1 MGSRSPSEDLE
12 MNDADARR
20 KNISKSIRSPGV
32 QLNRHAARPRRK
44 LKMTS
49 TRRPRVYSEHKEGDD
64 DEDADSV
71 QSDNTVVISTPKQPK
86 QQSQIMTSSSTTT
99 SHRVLHQQHYKSW
112 TPYSQVARRGTTT
125 SSTRSARSHDNKHKQ
140 QCSRP
145 CTTCWARAK
154 HEKTH
159 KAMKII
165 NELSLV

>member
-1 MGSRSPSEDLE
+1 MGSRSPSEDLA

-20 KNISKSIRSPGV
+20 KNISKSIRNKQDVGANI
-32 QLNRHAARPRRK
+32 LALHRHLRPW
-44 LKMTS
+44 L
-49 TRRPRVYSEHKEGDD
+49 H
-64 DEDADSV
+64 
-71 QSDNTVVISTPKQPK
+71 Q

-112 TPYSQVARRGTTT
+112 TPYSQVARRGKTT